1 MTCKIRGL
9 NISKF
14 FEHMNNENDEDN
26 NEEDSEQDKE
36 PFKFVAS
43 KEMEEYFKNKYGG
56 ENK

>member
-1 MTCKIRGL
+1 
-9 NISKF
+9 
-14 FEHMNNENDEDN
+14 MNNENDEDN